1 MTSRQKLVLAMLSL
15 LVVSELCVAAFLARS
30 YLMTSQGGAVAQA
43 TPPKVS
49 TPAPSP
55 TWTMPPTW
63 TPIPLPQETKPPT
76 PTATR
81 VVKDTPTP
89 TITPTYTR
97 VVLTTPDTTQQAIP
111 NANPTRRVTKRRAPI
126 VTPTPSYPFK
136 LVATQEYTTTNSFF
150 VIYAQIKS
158 GDALVGGYRIVGTHQ
173 PSGLTFESPPSCWDL
188 CKASGPRIS
197 TTPCCNEYCT
207 PISSSLP
214 PHIQEG
220 NVAFEAP
227 IYETGS
233 YQIRLLDPQG
243 QPASDLIEIPID
255 ANDKKWF
262 FLVFNQ

>member
-1 MTSRQKLVLAMLSL
+1 MTSRQKLVLAMLAL
-15 LVVSELCVAAFLARS
+15 LVIGELCVVALLVRP
-30 YLMTSQGGAVAQA
+30 YLTTFQGQTIAQA
-43 TPPKVS
+43 TPIETP
-49 TPAPSP
+49 TPAPTP

-63 TPIPLPQETKPPT
+63 TPAPLPQETKAPT

-97 VVLTTPDTTQQAIP
+97 VVLTTPDTTSQAVP
-111 NANPTRRVTKRRAPI
+111 NASPTRRTTKRRTPAA
-126 VTPTPSYPFK
+126 TPTPSYPFK

-150 VIYAQIKS
+150 VIYAQIKI
-158 GDALVGGYRIVGTHQ
+158 GDSLVGGYRIVGTHQ
-173 PSGLTFESPPSCWDL
+173 PSGLTFESPPSRWDL

-197 TTPCCNEYCT
+197 TTPCCNEFCT
-207 PISSSLP
+207 PIPSSLP
-214 PHIQEG
+214 PDVQEG

-243 QPASDLIEIPID
+243 QPVSDLIEIPID

-262 FLVFNQ
+262 FFVFNQ

>member
-15 LVVSELCVAAFLARS
+15 LVLGELCVAGFLARS
-30 YLMTSQGGAVAQA
+30 YLTTPSSDQIAQ
-43 TPPKVS
+43 V
-49 TPAPSP
+49 TPAEPP
-55 TWTMPPTW
+55 TPTPTLTMPPTW
-63 TPIPLPQETKPPT
+63 TPIPLPQETRPPT

-81 VVKDTPTP
+81 VVQDTPTP

-97 VVLTTPDTTQQAIP
+97 VMLTTPDTSQASVS
-111 NANPTRRVTKRRAPI
+111 ASPTRRVVRRRTPTA
-126 VTPTPSYPFK
+126 TPTPSYPFK
-136 LVATQEYTTTNSFF
+136 IVASREYTTTNPIF
-150 VIYAQIKS
+150 VIYAQIKV

-197 TTPCCNEYCT
+197 TTPCCNEFCT

-214 PHIQEG
+214 PEVQEG
-220 NVAFEAP
+220 NVAFEGL

-243 QPASDLIEIPID
+243 QPVSDLIEIPID
-255 ANDKKWF
+255 ANNKKWF
-262 FLVFNQ
+262 FLVFQQ

>member
-1 MTSRQKLVLAMLSL
+1 MTGRQKLVLAMLSL
-15 LVVSELCVAAFLARS
+15 LVVGELCVVALLAWS
-30 YLMTSQGGAVAQA
+30 YLVIPQRGIIAQV
-43 TPPKVS
+43 TPTEVPPS
-49 TPAPSP
+49 APTP

-97 VVLTTPDTTQQAIP
+97 VVPTTPDISQLIP
-111 NANPTRRVTKRRAPI
+111 NASPTRQVIRRRVPTT
-126 VTPTPSYPFK
+126 TPTPSYPFK

-158 GDALVGGYRIVGTHQ
+158 GDSLVGGYRIVGIHQ

-197 TTPCCNEYCT
+197 TTPCCNEFCT
-207 PISSSLP
+207 PIPSSLP
-214 PHIQEG
+214 PDVQEG

-243 QPASDLIEIPID
+243 QPVSETIEIPID
-255 ANDKKWF
+255 ANNKKWF
-262 FLVFNQ
+262 FFVFNQ

>member
-1 MTSRQKLVLAMLSL
+1 MTGKQKLILTALVLLTL
-15 LVVSELCVAAFLARS
+15 GELCVVALLVRP
-30 YLMTSQGGAVAQA
+30 YLVATTTNHVAQA
-43 TPPKVS
+43 PATETP
-49 TPAPSP
+49 TIAPTP

-63 TPIPLPQETKPPT
+63 TPIPLPQETRPPT

-97 VVLTTPDTTQQAIP
+97 VVPTTPDVSQA
-111 NANPTRRVTKRRAPI
+111 AFAVSPTRPVIRRRAPTA
-126 VTPTPSYPFK
+126 TPAPHYPFK
-136 LVATQEYTTTNSFF
+136 IVATQEYTTTNSFF

-158 GDALVGGYRIVGTHQ
+158 GDALLGGYRLVGTHQ

-197 TTPCCNEYCT
+197 TTPCCNEFCT
-207 PISSSLP
+207 PIPSSLP
-214 PHIQEG
+214 PHVQEG

-233 YQIRLLDPQG
+233 YQIRVLDPQG
-243 QPASDLIEIPID
+243 QPVSDIIEIPID

>member
-1 MTSRQKLVLAMLSL
+1 MTSRQKLVLVMLAL
-15 LVVSELCVAAFLARS
+15 LVLGELCVAGFLARS
-30 YLMTSQGGAVAQA
+30 YLIASPGSQIAQA
-43 TPPKVS
+43 TPIEVLP
-49 TPAPSP
+49 PAPTP

-97 VVLTTPDTTQQAIP
+97 VLLTTPDESQIFP
-111 NANPTRRVTKRRAPI
+111 NASPTRRVVRRRAPTA
-126 VTPTPSYPFK
+126 TPAPSYPFK

-150 VIYAQIKS
+150 VIYAQIKI
-158 GDALVGGYRIVGTHQ
+158 GDSLVGGYRIVGTHQ

-197 TTPCCNEYCT
+197 TTPCCNEFCT
-207 PISSSLP
+207 PIPSSLP
-214 PHIQEG
+214 PEIQEG

-233 YQIRLLDPQG
+233 YQIRLLDSQG
-243 QPASDLIEIPID
+243 QPVSNLIEIPID

-262 FLVFNQ
+262 FFVFNQ